1 MTALNASVKPQQ
13 ADQAA
18 TPVLKERS
26 HAQAVLHR
34 LLRNKAAVAG
44 GVVVILLVLVALLA
58 PHLAPADPLLQDVPG
73 RFKPPSAAHW
83 LGTDELG
90 RDILSRI
97 IVGSRISLLSS
108 IIAVS
113 ISLTVGVVVGLVAGF
128 YAKLDNFLMR
138 LIDIM
143 MAFPGILL
151 AIAIVSALG
160 PGQFNVMIAVGI
172 QVVPTYARITRSQ
185 VLSLRSLDYILAA
198 RSQGAGDTRIIF
210 KHILPNC
217 LATIIV
223 YTTLNLASAILSAS
237 TLSFLGL
244 GAPPPSPEWGG
255 MVSTARQF
263 FLNYPN
269 VAVWP
274 TLAIFVTVLAFNFL
288 GDGLRD
294 ALDPRLKDV

>member
-1 MTALNASVKPQQ
+1 MSSVTTPQAPALTHQSLPEPKQRGQ
-13 ADQAA
+13 LA
-18 TPVLKERS
+18 TVFR
-26 HAQAVLHR
+26 R
-34 LLRNKAAVAG
+34 LLRNKAAVVG
-44 GVVVILLVLVALLA
+44 GIVVLALIVMAVFA
-58 PHLAPADPLLQDVPG
+58 PHLAPYDPLGQDVPN
-73 RFKPPSAAHW
+73 RFQPISAQHW

-108 IIAVS
+108 VIAVG
-113 ISLTVGVVVGLVAGF
+113 ISLTSGVLVGLFAGYYPRVDMVA
-128 YAKLDNFLMR
+128 MR
-138 LIDIM
+138 LIDIL

-160 PGQFNVMIAVGI
+160 PGQFNVMIAVGV

-185 VLSLRSLDYILAA
+185 VLTLRKSDYIQAA
-198 RSQGAGDTRIIF
+198 QAQGATDGRIIF
-210 KHILPNC
+210 RHVLPNC
-217 LATIIV
+217 LASIIV
-223 YTTLNLASAILSAS
+223 YTTLNLATAILSAS

-244 GAPPPSPEWGG
+244 GAPPPTPEWGG

-269 VAVWP
+269 VALWP
-274 TLAIFVTVLAFNFL
+274 TVAIFVTVLGFNFL

>member
-1 MTALNASVKPQQ
+1 MSNAVPKWQE
-13 ADQAA
+13 A
-18 TPVLKERS
+18 KERT
-26 HAQAVLHR
+26 HWQMVLR
-34 LLRNKAAVAG
+34 RVLRNRAAMVG
-44 GVVVILLVLVALLA
+44 GLVVLLLVLVATFAPQLA
-58 PHLAPADPLLQDVPG
+58 PHDPLIQDVPH
-73 RFKPPSAAHW
+73 RFQSPSGAHW

-113 ISLTVGVVVGLVAGF
+113 ISLTVGVAIGLVSGF
-128 YAKLDNFLMR
+128 YSKLDILLMR
-138 LIDIM
+138 VIDIL

-160 PGQFNVMIAVGI
+160 PGQFNVMIAVGV

-185 VLSLRSLDYILAA
+185 VLSLRGLDYIQAA
-198 RSQGAGDTRIIF
+198 RAQGASDGRIIF

-217 LATIIV
+217 LAIIIV

-244 GAPPPSPEWGG
+244 GAPPPVPEWGG

-269 VAVWP
+269 VVVWP

>member
-1 MTALNASVKPQQ
+1 MMNASANQKPAAQ
-13 ADQAA
+13 AVS
-18 TPVLKERS
+18 PKVKERT
-26 HAQAVLHR
+26 HAQAVLQR

-44 GVVVILLVLVALLA
+44 GIVVILLVLVAIFASQLA
-58 PHLAPADPLLQDVPG
+58 PHDPLLQNVPN
-73 RFKPPSAAHW
+73 RFKPPGGAHW

-113 ISLTVGVVVGLVAGF
+113 ISLTVGVAVGLVAGF
-128 YAKLDNFLMR
+128 YPKLDTLLMR
-138 LIDIM
+138 LIDIL

-185 VLSLRSLDYILAA
+185 VLSLRGLDYIAAA
-198 RSQGAGDTRIIF
+198 RSQGASDSRIIV

-223 YTTLNLASAILSAS
+223 YTTLNLASAILSSS

>member
-1 MTALNASVKPQQ
+1 MLNAIPVEKEGAKPGAPEFKAQ
-13 ADQAA
+13 
-18 TPVLKERS
+18 T
-26 HAQAVLHR
+26 HWQAVFRR
-34 LLRNKAAVAG
+34 LMRNRAAVAG
-44 GVVVILLVLVALLA
+44 GIIVLLLIAVAIFA
-58 PHLAPADPLLQDVPG
+58 PHLAPYDPLLQNVPN
-73 RFKPPSAAHW
+73 RFKPPSAQHW

-113 ISLTVGVVVGLVAGF
+113 ISLTLGVLIGLVSGF
-128 YAKLDNFLMR
+128 YSKLDLVLMR
-138 LIDIM
+138 VIDIL

-160 PGQFNVMIAVGI
+160 PGQFNVMIAVGV

-185 VLSLRSLDYILAA
+185 VLSLRSLDYIQAA
-198 RSQGAGDTRIIF
+198 RAQGAGDGRIILR
-210 KHILPNC
+210 HILPNC
-217 LATIIV
+217 VASIIV

-244 GAPPPSPEWGG
+244 GAPPPTPEWGG

-263 FLNYPN
+263 FLNFPN

>member
-1 MTALNASVKPQQ
+1 
-13 ADQAA
+13 
-18 TPVLKERS
+18 
-26 HAQAVLHR
+26 
-34 LLRNKAAVAG
+34 
-44 GVVVILLVLVALLA
+44 
-58 PHLAPADPLLQDVPG
+58 
-73 RFKPPSAAHW
+73 
-83 LGTDELG
+83 
-90 RDILSRI
+90 
-97 IVGSRISLLSS
+97 LLSS

-113 ISLTVGVVVGLVAGF
+113 ISLTVGVAVGLVAGF
-128 YAKLDNFLMR
+128 YPKLDTLLMR
-138 LIDIM
+138 LIDIL

-185 VLSLRSLDYILAA
+185 VLSLRGLDYIAAA
-198 RSQGAGDTRIIF
+198 RSQGASDSRIIV

-223 YTTLNLASAILSAS
+223 YTTLNLASAILSSS